1 MSCPLIM
8 RLIVQQ
14 VQATESGIR
23 PVHGGKTSSRRPRVG
38 LRHTRCV
45 YVTYS
50 ASYDSTFTAHH
61 FIRHQVWAF
70 MTGHRVRIPRRNSD
84 ELALHKQSRS
94 GTSAQPGV
102 TGSQSLQG
110 GGLLGRRS
118 MPFFLISYTVRGSA
132 RVSTLHPLSVDHLV
146 GINLVSTA
154 AVHRRVRCCGVHELL

>member
-1 MSCPLIM
+1 MEAIG
-8 RLIVQQ
+8 R
-14 VQATESGIR
+14 ATEGGIR
-23 PVHGGKTSSRRPRVG
+23 PVRGGKTSSRRPRVG

-84 ELALHKQSRS
+84 ELRPFIRKAGRVLL